1 MVKKKYLYVEYA
13 VVNFGT
19 DLGQEIQQL
28 DNKQWI
34 QKNQGFGLD
43 YIFCGFWQSKD

>member
-1 MVKKKYLYVEYA
+1 MIHKYWYAKYA
-13 VVNFGT
+13 VVNFRT

-34 QKNQGFGLD
+34 QKNQGSGLD
-43 YIFCGFWQSKD
+43 YIFFGFLQSKD